1 MIVTVA
7 IILTL
12 VPALLILWPFVMGL
26 RRDEFEY
33 DEGAPQADLMR
44 RWDAAVAG
52 LTSTELDHSLGNL
65 SDEDYQGLRT
75 RLLTEAADLM
85 REMELSEEEEERML
99 AALSEEVQG
108 VRTRIQGDSDDE
120 NAMRKGRRTSLR
132 WLPLRYGLPDQVH
145 NLPQR
150 FQL

>member
-12 VPALLILWPFVMGL
+12 VPVLRILWPFVMGL

-52 LTSTELDHSLGNL
+52 LASTELDHSLGNL

-85 REMELSEEEEERML
+85 REMEMSEEEEERML
-99 AALSEEVQG
+99 VALSEEVRG
-108 VRTRIQGDSDDE
+108 VRARIEGGAETSSEGKGASDE
-120 NAMRKGRRTSLR
+120 PSFTAPARPPG
-132 WLPLRYGLPDQVH
+132 PCP
-145 NLPQR
+145 
-150 FQL
+150 

>member
-75 RLLTEAADLM
+75 RLLMEAADLM

-99 AALSEEVQG
+99 ANLSEEVRG
-108 VRTRIQGDSDDE
+108 ARSRIEVGAETASEGEVTPDE
-120 NAMRKGRRTSLR
+120 PSLATPER
-132 WLPLRYGLPDQVH
+132 SPGPYP
-145 NLPQR
+145 
-150 FQL
+150 

>member
-1 MIVTVA
+1 MIVTIA

-12 VPALLILWPFVMGL
+12 VPALFILWPFVMGL

-65 SDEDYQGLRT
+65 SGEDYRGLRT

-85 REMELSEEEEERML
+85 RDMELSEKEEEQML
-99 AALSEEVQG
+99 ASLSEEVRG
-108 VRTRIQGDSDDE
+108 VRTGIEGNAEVTTDGADAADE
-120 NAMRKGRRTSLR
+120 PSLATPVR
-132 WLPLRYGLPDQVH
+132 SPRPGP
-145 NLPQR
+145 
-150 FQL
+150 

>member
-1 MIVTVA
+1 MIVTIA

-52 LTSTELDHSLGNL
+52 LASAELDHSLGNL

-75 RLLTEAADLM
+75 RLITEAADLM

-99 AALSEEVQG
+99 TALSEEALG
-108 VRTRIQGDSDDE
+108 ARSRIEGSAGIEAEGEVASSDSSST
-120 NAMRKGRRTSLR
+120 ASARPPVPG
-132 WLPLRYGLPDQVH
+132 P
-145 NLPQR
+145 
-150 FQL
+150 

>member
-7 IILTL
+7 ILLTL
-12 VPALLILWPFVMGL
+12 VPVLLILWPFVRGL

-85 REMELSEEEEERML
+85 REMELSEEEEEHML
-99 AALSEEVQG
+99 AALSEEVRG
-108 VRTRIQGDSDDE
+108 VRTGIEGDAEDTTDE
-120 NAMRKGRRTSLR
+120 AKAADGPSSATPAQSPRPG
-132 WLPLRYGLPDQVH
+132 P
-145 NLPQR
+145 
-150 FQL
+150 

>member
-1 MIVTVA
+1 MIVTIA

-99 AALSEEVQG
+99 VALSEEVRG
-108 VRTRIQGDSDDE
+108 MRARIEGDAETASEAEGAPDE
-120 NAMRKGRRTSLR
+120 PSLTT
-132 WLPLRYGLPDQVH
+132 PVQPPGPG
-145 NLPQR
+145 P
-150 FQL
+150 

>member
-1 MIVTVA
+1 MIVTIA
-7 IILTL
+7 IILTV

-52 LTSTELDHSLGNL
+52 LASTELDHSLGNL

-99 AALSEEVQG
+99 AALSEEVRG
-108 VRTRIQGDSDDE
+108 VRARIEGGAETASEGEVVEDE
-120 NAMRKGRRTSLR
+120 PSLTTLART
-132 WLPLRYGLPDQVH
+132 PGPG
-145 NLPQR
+145 P
-150 FQL
+150 

>member
-1 MIVTVA
+1 MIVAIA
-7 IILTL
+7 IILTV

-65 SDEDYQGLRT
+65 ADEDYQGLRT

-85 REMELSEEEEERML
+85 WEMELSGEEEERML
-99 AALSEEVQG
+99 AALSEEVRG
-108 VRTRIQGDSDDE
+108 VRARIEGDAEIASEGEVAADE
-120 NAMRKGRRTSLR
+120 PSLTTPAR
-132 WLPLRYGLPDQVH
+132 PPGPG
-145 NLPQR
+145 P
-150 FQL
+150 

>member
-1 MIVTVA
+1 MIVTIA

-12 VPALLILWPFVMGL
+12 VPALLILWPFMMGL

-65 SDEDYQGLRT
+65 SDEDYAGLRSQ
-75 RLLTEAADLM
+75 LLTEAADLM
-85 REMELSEEEEERML
+85 LEMELSQEEEERML
-99 AALSEEVQG
+99 SGLSEEVGG
-108 VRTRIQGDSDDE
+108 VRSRIEGGADNAADE
-120 NAMRKGRRTSLR
+120 KGEVGEPSFTTPTQSPERA
-132 WLPLRYGLPDQVH
+132 P
-145 NLPQR
+145 
-150 FQL
+150 

>member
-75 RLLTEAADLM
+75 RLLREAADLM
-85 REMELSEEEEERML
+85 REMELSEEEEDRML
-99 AALSEEVQG
+99 AALSEEVRG
-108 VRTRIQGDSDDE
+108 VRARIEGGAETVSEGEVAPDE
-120 NAMRKGRRTSLR
+120 PSVTAPARPHG
-132 WLPLRYGLPDQVH
+132 PGP
-145 NLPQR
+145 
-150 FQL
+150 

>member
-75 RLLTEAADLM
+75 RLLTESADLM

-99 AALSEEVQG
+99 AALSEEVRG
-108 VRTRIQGDSDDE
+108 VRTGIEGDAEITTDGEDAADE
-120 NAMRKGRRTSLR
+120 VSVIAPARPPGPS
-132 WLPLRYGLPDQVH
+132 P
-145 NLPQR
+145 
-150 FQL
+150 

>member
-1 MIVTVA
+1 MIVAIA

-44 RWDAAVAG
+44 SWDAAVAG

-85 REMELSEEEEERML
+85 REMELSEEEEEQML
-99 AALSEEVQG
+99 AALSEEVRG
-108 VRTRIQGDSDDE
+108 VRTGIEGDAEIATGGADAADE
-120 NAMRKGRRTSLR
+120 TSLTTPAR
-132 WLPLRYGLPDQVH
+132 SPGPG
-145 NLPQR
+145 P
-150 FQL
+150 

>member
-1 MIVTVA
+1 MIVAIA
-7 IILTL
+7 IILTV

-65 SDEDYQGLRT
+65 ADEDYQGLRT
-75 RLLTEAADLM
+75 RLLREAADLM

-99 AALSEEVQG
+99 AALSEEVRG
-108 VRTRIQGDSDDE
+108 VRARIEGDAETASEGEEVADE
-120 NAMRKGRRTSLR
+120 PSLTTPAR
-132 WLPLRYGLPDQVH
+132 PHGPG
-145 NLPQR
+145 P
-150 FQL
+150 

>member
-1 MIVTVA
+1 MIVAIA

-12 VPALLILWPFVMGL
+12 VPALLILWPFVIGL

-75 RLLTEAADLM
+75 RLLTKAADLM

-99 AALSEEVQG
+99 AALSEEVRD
-108 VRTRIQGDSDDE
+108 VRTGIEGGAEVATDGAGAADE
-120 NAMRKGRRTSLR
+120 PSPATPAQSPR
-132 WLPLRYGLPDQVH
+132 PD
-145 NLPQR
+145 P
-150 FQL
+150 

>member
-65 SDEDYQGLRT
+65 SEEDYQGLRT
-75 RLLTEAADLM
+75 RLLMEAADLM

-108 VRTRIQGDSDDE
+108 VRTRIEGDSDDASHE
-120 NAMRKGRRTSLR
+120 EGEAGEPSLAT
-132 WLPLRYGLPDQVH
+132 PDRSH
-145 NLPQR
+145 GPGP
-150 FQL
+150 

>member
-1 MIVTVA
+1 MIVTIA

-75 RLLTEAADLM
+75 RLVTEAADLM
-85 REMELSEEEEERML
+85 REMELSEEEEEQML
-99 AALSEEVQG
+99 FALSEEVRG
-108 VRTRIQGDSDDE
+108 ARARIEGNADNVADGKDTSDDLSFDATARSPE
-120 NAMRKGRRTSLR
+120 PG
-132 WLPLRYGLPDQVH
+132 P
-145 NLPQR
+145 
-150 FQL
+150 

>member
-1 MIVTVA
+1 MIVTIA

-12 VPALLILWPFVMGL
+12 VPALLILWPFVRGL

-65 SDEDYQGLRT
+65 SDEDHQGLRT

-99 AALSEEVQG
+99 AALSEEVRG
-108 VRTRIQGDSDDE
+108 VRTGIEGDAEVATDGAGAAGEPSP
-120 NAMRKGRRTSLR
+120 AT
-132 WLPLRYGLPDQVH
+132 QVQS
-145 NLPQR
+145 PR
-150 FQL
+150 PGP

>member
-1 MIVTVA
+1 MIVTIA

-65 SDEDYQGLRT
+65 SDEDYAGLRT
-75 RLLTEAADLM
+75 QLLTEAADLM
-85 REMELSEEEEERML
+85 REMELSEGEEERML
-99 AALSEEVQG
+99 SALSEEVRG
-108 VRTRIQGDSDDE
+108 VRSRIEGKADNSTNEKVAPDE
-120 NAMRKGRRTSLR
+120 PSVTAQARPPG
-132 WLPLRYGLPDQVH
+132 PGP
-145 NLPQR
+145 
-150 FQL
+150 

>member
-26 RRDEFEY
+26 RRDEFEH

-75 RLLTEAADLM
+75 RLLMEAADLM

-99 AALSEEVQG
+99 AALSEEVRG
-108 VRTRIQGDSDDE
+108 ARSRIEGGAETASE
-120 NAMRKGRRTSLR
+120 GEAAPEEPSLATPER
-132 WLPLRYGLPDQVH
+132 SPGPG
-145 NLPQR
+145 P
-150 FQL
+150 